1 MKGFITWLLSENN
14 STQEIRLFDTWH
26 FTYLFVIFFGSIL
39 AALLLSK
46 RSAAAKEKALRT
58 LAYLVIGFYIADFF
72 LMPLSDSYGRI
83 SIDKLPFHICTLT
96 GVFVP
101 FVQFN
106 KRFWWLRSAA
116 VTLAIASSM
125 MWMCY
130 PGSALGGEPPFSY
143 IIFQTFMYHG
153 FLFAWGFLNLALG
166 VTELKIRELWVDLGA
181 VLVILV
187 WSTLG
192 NTLYEGQNW
201 FFVEHSIF
209 AFLPDKVMPPVV
221 VFCVMGMCL
230 VIYGLYYGIRGLFRL
245 HARRKAPKE
254 DEVVEEKTTVEIQ

>member
-1 MKGFITWLLSENN
+1 MRRFVTWLLSENN
-14 STQEIRLFDTWH
+14 SSREIGLFDVWH
-26 FTYLFVIFFGSIL
+26 FTYLFVIFFGAIL
-39 AALLLSK
+39 AAILLARKSYEVK
-46 RSAAAKEKALRT
+46 DRALRV

-106 KRFWWLRSAA
+106 KKFWWLRSAA

-143 IIFQTFMYHG
+143 IIFQTFMFHG

-166 VTELKIRELWVDLGA
+166 VTELKFRELWLDLGV
-181 VLVILV
+181 VLAILV

-192 NTLYEGQNW
+192 NILYDGQNW
-201 FFVEHSIF
+201 FFVERSIF
-209 AFLPDKVMPPVV
+209 EFLPDKVMPPVV
-221 VFCVMGMCL
+221 VFCVMGTCL
-230 VIYGLYYGIRGLFRL
+230 VIYALYYGIRGLFRL
-245 HARRKAPKE
+245 GAKRAKKS
-254 DEVVEEKTTVEIQ
+254 EEKNPEKIEV